1 MSICIILASFL
12 DASSFT
18 RLFFVREH
26 VQKLRLKFVTKR
38 NQHKRQW
45 DEIQEKERDK
55 KSPVKRAKTSDLPV
69 KEQDIKSEALNTAQ
83 PDEDKTKVKEEDK
96 TVDHVDE
103 VKI

>member
-1 MSICIILASFL
+1 M
-12 DASSFT
+12 
-18 RLFFVREH
+18 
-26 VQKLRLKFVTKR
+26 
-38 NQHKRQW
+38 
-45 DEIQEKERDK
+45 
-55 KSPVKRAKTSDLPV
+55 